1 LDTPEKPSAEFV
13 TTGILARMVE
23 HALMGGELG
32 IDTLGEVAFV
42 GVQTTR
48 VIGIPR
54 QNSA

>member
-1 LDTPEKPSAEFV
+1 MDTPEKPSAEFV